1 MVLGDTIEV
10 DKVAYREYFGLL
22 EENAEIADRLVGS
35 QEIRDSLML
44 VMCTGYK
51 MGSGGWGRLLSEK

>member
-22 EENAEIADRLVGS
+22 EENAEIADSLVGS
-35 QEIRDSLML
+35 QEIRDSLMSVL
-44 VMCTGYK
+44 RSGYT
-51 MGSGGWGRLLSEK
+51 MGSGYEGVF